1 MCEQAQEGGEH
12 GHHAARS
19 RSQSSERPHPRSR
32 PGRTLSACP
41 GLGGRRAAGVRLKMQ
56 AWEGAPGPGG
66 AEAASKGV
74 RRGPLSRC
82 LAVDQVSPS
91 EDPRLRAAGAQ
102 ASTVTCEVSCAPASP
117 SCSTS
122 CLFSPPPSQT
132 IGGPPCTSQYAPQ
145 THIIKHVDPSVWTPH
160 RGHPSR
166 V

>member
-1 MCEQAQEGGEH
+1 
-12 GHHAARS
+12 
-19 RSQSSERPHPRSR
+19 
-32 PGRTLSACP
+32 
-41 GLGGRRAAGVRLKMQ
+41 MQ

-122 CLFSPPPSQT
+122 SHKQVTTGDTLPKGSTGLLDTKFKRRTPEQKAFCHSK
-132 IGGPPCTSQYAPQ
+132 GG
-145 THIIKHVDPSVWTPH
+145 
-160 RGHPSR
+160 
-166 V
+166 

>member
-102 ASTVTCEVSCAPASP
+102 ASTVTCEVSCAPTSP

-122 CLFSPPPSQT
+122 SHKQVTTGDTLPKGSTGLLDTKFKRRTPEQKAFCHSK
-132 IGGPPCTSQYAPQ
+132 GG
-145 THIIKHVDPSVWTPH
+145 
-160 RGHPSR
+160 
-166 V
+166 